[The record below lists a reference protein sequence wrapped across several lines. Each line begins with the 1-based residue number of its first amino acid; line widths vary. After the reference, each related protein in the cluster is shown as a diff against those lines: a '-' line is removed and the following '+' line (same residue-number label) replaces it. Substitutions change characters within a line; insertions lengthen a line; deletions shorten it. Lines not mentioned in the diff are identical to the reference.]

1 MRLLLSILLTLILPL
16 TTLAGGEL
24 KSNSITIEHDV
35 GRSLP
40 SGNPITAFGDLRVTN
55 LSPIFQGSFEYT
67 VDNTDLNTNTV
78 ANGGTV
84 TQASAMAIVG
94 TSTTTTSTALF
105 QTKQHAKYRPGLGAV
120 LRFTAL
126 FTTCTTGTEQ
136 YIGLADEVG
145 SSAAFKNGYM
155 IGCDGDTFGFHRF
168 QNDVKFTTPLTDW
181 DDPLDGSGLSSD
193 TVTLT
198 NLNVF
203 FIEFQYLGAG
213 HITIW
218 REDSDTGKFIIVH
231 TEQYAG
237 LNTTP
242 SVFNPNFFHT
252 MWVANKATSINIILK
267 GASYGFFIEGT
278 TLHQEL
284 HQPLFSSGSKEK
296 TSITTE
302 VAILTIRNKVTY
314 VGKTNF
320 IDIILHEFL
329 ASIEASS
336 ANNLGTVRV
345 LRNATLGGTPSF
357 SDINTSN
364 SVVEI
369 DTAGTTIS
377 GGIELFTIPL
387 AGKNDAERENIIDH
401 TIVVNPGDTITLSG
415 SSVASATIR
424 AGILWKELF

>member
-126 FTTCTTGTEQ
+126 FTTCTTETEQ

-145 SSAAFKNGYM
+145 SSA
-155 IGCDGDTFGFHRF
+155 
-168 QNDVKFTTPLTDW
+168 
-181 DDPLDGSGLSSD
+181 
-193 TVTLT
+193 
-198 NLNVF
+198 
-203 FIEFQYLGAG
+203 
-213 HITIW
+213 
-218 REDSDTGKFIIVH
+218 
-231 TEQYAG
+231 
-237 LNTTP
+237 
-242 SVFNPNFFHT
+242 
-252 MWVANKATSINIILK
+252 
-267 GASYGFFIEGT
+267 
-278 TLHQEL
+278 
-284 HQPLFSSGSKEK
+284 
-296 TSITTE
+296 
-302 VAILTIRNKVTY
+302 
-314 VGKTNF
+314 
-320 IDIILHEFL
+320 
-329 ASIEASS
+329 
-336 ANNLGTVRV
+336 
-345 LRNATLGGTPSF
+345 
-357 SDINTSN
+357 
-364 SVVEI
+364 
-369 DTAGTTIS
+369 
-377 GGIELFTIPL
+377 